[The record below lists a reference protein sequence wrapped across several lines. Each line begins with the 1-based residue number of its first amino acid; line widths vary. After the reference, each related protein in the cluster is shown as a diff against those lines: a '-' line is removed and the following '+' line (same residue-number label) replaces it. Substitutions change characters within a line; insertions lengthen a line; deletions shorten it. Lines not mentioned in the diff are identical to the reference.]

1 MTTQLVNKLS
11 GMKQEMETWLHHL
24 HMYPELAFE
33 ETATSSYVASL
44 LTSWGYEVVSGLGQ
58 TGIVASMQVGTGSK
72 SIGLRADM
80 DGLPVTE
87 EAEISYK
94 SHNVGK
100 MHACGH
106 DGHTTMLLGAAKYLA
121 ETKNFNGTVR
131 LIFQPAE
138 ETISGAPA
146 MLADGLLDKCPMDAI
161 FGMHNMPNIEQGKFL
176 FRSGPMM
183 AANDNWEIEL
193 TGKGSHG
200 SMPENSLDPVVAGAS
215 LVMAL
220 QTIVSRNVAPMQA
233 AVVSVGAFLAGEVGN
248 VIPKTALLRLTIR
261 STQDDTR
268 ALILNRVREITA
280 AQAQAYGVQYE
291 IREGAPGAVLTND
304 AEQTEFAAEVAR
316 KLVGEQ
322 KVATDG
328 PSYMGSEDFAFFS
341 QQRPGTY
348 CIIGNGDTPMVHH
361 PEYRF
366 DDRNLPIGAA
376 YWVALTEEFLK

>member
-1 MTTQLVNKLS
+1 MQ
-11 GMKQEMETWLHHL
+11 QEMETWRHHL
-24 HMYPELAFE
+24 HMGPELAFE
-33 ETATSSYVASL
+33 EAATSDYIASL
-44 LTSWGYEVVSGLGQ
+44 LTSWGYEVVSGLGK
-58 TGIVASMQVGTGSK
+58 TGIVATMRVGSGSK
-72 SIGLRADM
+72 LIGLRADM
-80 DGLPVTE
+80 DALPVTE
-87 EAEISYK
+87 EVESPYK
-94 SHNVGK
+94 SRNLGR

-106 DGHTTMLLGAAKYLA
+106 DGHMTMLLGAAKYLA
-121 ETKNFNGTVR
+121 ETKNFNGTLR

-138 ETISGAPA
+138 EALIGAPA
-146 MLADGLLDKCPMDAI
+146 MLADGLLDRFPMDVI
-161 FGMHNMPNIEQGKFL
+161 FGMHNMPNMEQGKFF

-200 SMPENSLDPVVAGAS
+200 SMPEKSLDPIVAGAS

-220 QTIVSRNVAPMQA
+220 QTIVSRNVAPMEA
-233 AVVSVGAFLAGEVGN
+233 AVVSVGAFLAGDAAN
-248 VIPKTALLRLTIR
+248 VIPKSALLRLTIR

-268 ALILNRVREITA
+268 ELILDRVRKITA
-280 AQAQAYGVQYE
+280 AQAQTYGVHYE

-304 AEQTEFAAEVAR
+304 PGQTEFAAEVAR

-322 KVATDG
+322 KVSTDG
-328 PSYMGSEDFAFFS
+328 PSFMGSEDFAFFS

-366 DDRNLPIGAA
+366 DDRNLSIGAA